1 VKSFEPKA
9 GGSAEAGHGRDLA
22 ENGMI
27 AVAMSGGVD
36 SSTAAALLKTEGHDL
51 VGFSMQLWDQ
61 RRINIGPNGE
71 PLPSRCCSLDDLY
84 DARTVATKLDFPF
97 YVVNL
102 EDEFERDVV
111 HPFVANYLNG
121 LTPSPCVACNS
132 FLKFDKLVEL
142 AKSVG
147 ADKVAT
153 GHYAR
158 VRYDEKR
165 GRWLLLRAVN
175 REKDQS
181 YFLFELTQ
189 EQLSFALFPL
199 GGMTKQEVRR
209 IAGEAG
215 LPTAHKP
222 ESQEICFIPDGNY
235 ARFIERYLDERR
247 ELQSSSDTNGSSAE
261 ASPEAQFES
270 GQIVDAAGRVL
281 GRHEGIHRYT
291 VGQRRGLGIAA
302 PEPLYV
308 VQIDARRNR
317 VVVGAKDDLL
327 GRKMTVIRPNWIA
340 VDELR
345 EPRRL
350 SIRIRSRAEEAE
362 GVVSSYADGRV
373 CVQFDEPQR
382 AITPGQA
389 AVFYDDDVVVGGGW
403 ISL

>member
-1 VKSFEPKA
+1 
-9 GGSAEAGHGRDLA
+9 
-22 ENGMI
+22 MI

-84 DARTVATKLDFPF
+84 DARTVATRLAFPF

-111 HPFVANYLNG
+111 HPFVSNYLNG

-132 FLKFDKLVEL
+132 FLKFDKLVDL

-147 ADKVAT
+147 AEKVAT

-175 REKDQS
+175 HEKDQS

-247 ELQSSSDTNGSSAE
+247 ELQSSSDTNESSAE

-270 GQIVDAAGRVL
+270 GEIVDAAGRVL

-302 PEPLYV
+302 SDPLYV
-308 VQIDARRNR
+308 VQIDAPRNR

-389 AVFYDDDVVVGGGW
+389 AVFYDEDVVVGGGW